1 MPALDNDR
9 HEKFVQEVFSG
20 KTATAAY
27 QAVYGEKKSERVACA
42 AAARLLAIVSI
53 AARLKELQAEAA
65 AKHQFNPAAEI
76 EPQLGTG
83 HRWFWLVVAR
93 FRLWLIITRLGLWLV
108 VTPCLGLVVT
118 LSRAVISRPG
128 SFLLYATL
136 PIVKPASS
144 AAVCG
149 FSSRCGRS
157 QCCNYDRK
165 NSHAAHYSFP
175 SQLHHHKPFIRPHC
189 GSHEGGGVRRGE
201 APAPT
206 ARMVNLL

>member
-42 AAARLLAIVSI
+42 AAARLLAFVSI

-65 AKHQFNPAAEI
+65 AKHQFIPAAEI
-76 EPQLGTG
+76 EPQLGSG
-83 HRWFWLVVAR
+83 HRWFWLVVTR

-108 VTPCLGLVVT
+108 VKRCLRLLVTRCLRLVVT

-128 SFLLYATL
+128 VSFLLCATL
-136 PIVKPASS
+136 PIVKTSL
-144 AAVCG
+144 VR
-149 FSSRCGRS
+149 SRLRL
-157 QCCNYDRK
+157 QQ
-165 NSHAAHYSFP
+165 P
-175 SQLHHHKPFIRPHC
+175 
-189 GSHEGGGVRRGE
+189 
-201 APAPT
+201 
-206 ARMVNLL
+206 